1 MNGMNGSLRAPA
13 AILGITLAIGLATA
27 GWFVANA
34 VYEARSAQRVV
45 TVRGLAER
53 TVPADTAIWPIVF
66 TVTGDDLS
74 QTQGQVEAHYRTIRT
89 YLEARGFSPDEMSTI
104 VPRITDV
111 QAQMHGQPGQPASR
125 YIAEAALTLR
135 TPRVNEM
142 RAAMQGSGELVS
154 AGIVLVRSWEHQ
166 PQYLFTELDAIKPE
180 MIAAATRDAR
190 SAAQQFAA
198 DSGSRVGSIR
208 TAQQGYFSI
217 NDRDAFSPEF
227 KTVRVVTTVEYFLVD

>member
-1 MNGMNGSLRAPA
+1 MNGNLRAPA
-13 AILGITLAIGLATA
+13 AILGITLAIGLAAA
-27 GWFVANA
+27 GGFVANA
-34 VYEARSAQRVV
+34 VHEARSAQRVV

-53 TVPADTAIWPIVF
+53 TVAADTAIWPIVF
-66 TVTGDDLS
+66 TVTGDDLGR
-74 QTQGQVEAHYRTIRT
+74 TQSQVESHYRTIRAF
-89 YLEARGFSPDEMSTI
+89 LEARGFTAAEMSTI
-104 VPRITDV
+104 VPRVTDT
-111 QAQMHGQPGQPASR
+111 QAQMHGQPGQPTSR

-142 RAAMQGSGELVS
+142 REAMQGSGELVT

-166 PQYLFTELDAIKPE
+166 PQYLFTGLDAIKPE
-180 MIAAATRDAR
+180 MIAEATRDAR
-190 SAAQQFAA
+190 NAAQQFAA

-217 NDRDAFSPEF
+217 GDRDTYSPEF